1 MAFATVDDLAARMGR
16 ELTEAE
22 EAQASVLLDDAAAM
36 LMALVSIDPDNE
48 VQAANLKRVS
58 CAMVQRAMMSGAG
71 GGYGVTE
78 ATATMGPFTQ
88 RVNYANPS
96 GDLYVTKAERA
107 SLGIG
112 IATIG
117 AIRAKAGQVVIH
129 HGHC

>member
-16 ELTEAE
+16 ELTETE

-58 CAMVQRAMMSGAG
+58 CAMVQRAMMVGSG

-117 AIRAKAGQVVIH
+117 AIRANAGQVVIH